1 MSGNPSTKDTTVLC
15 VLTGASRG
23 FGRSLAVA
31 LSQTFKSDSVFILL
45 ARSMNDLEAA
55 KEEMLQMSNLS
66 PDHILPFYL
75 DQGQFSADIATKLFQ
90 DIRAQLSK
98 LRQQFHKYLLI
109 HNSGTLGDITKK
121 SSQFG
126 DFDEIS
132 AHFNVN
138 VSGMIALNTKCLE
151 LFDDNSKCIIVNI
164 SSLAAIQPVNSF
176 SLYCA
181 NKAARNMYFKV
192 LAGEEK
198 DLRILNYA
206 PGPLDTDMQKNVR
219 ENAVDDTIRQ
229 QFTEMFNSSKLV
241 SCEDSAEKLIDLLE
255 KDTYTNGDHID
266 YYDD

>member
-1 MSGNPSTKDTTVLC
+1 MSGNPPAKDTSVLC

-23 FGRSLAVA
+23 LGQCLAVA
-31 LSQTFKSDSVFILL
+31 LSQTFKSNSVFILL
-45 ARSMNDLEAA
+45 ARSMDDLEAV
-55 KEEMLQMSNLS
+55 KEEMLQISNLS
-66 PDHILPFYL
+66 PDHILPFYF
-75 DQGQFSADIATKLFQ
+75 DQGQFSADVATKLFE
-90 DIRAQLSK
+90 DIRAQLNK
-98 LRQQFHKYLLI
+98 LQQHFHKYLLI
-109 HNSGTLGDITKK
+109 HNSGTLGDISKK

-132 AHFNVN
+132 SHFNVN

-176 SLYCA
+176 SLYCT
-181 NKAARNMYFKV
+181 NKAARDMFFKV

-206 PGPLDTDMQKNVR
+206 PGPLDTDMQKNIR
-219 ENAVDDTIRQ
+219 GNAVDDTIRQ
-229 QFTEMFNSSKLV
+229 QFTELFNSSKLV
-241 SCEDSAEKLIDLLE
+241 TCEESVEKLIDLLE
-255 KDTYTNGDHID
+255 KDTYTSGDHID